1 MNLYKYYSEVYD
13 LFNSDYEWCL
23 RFIRET
29 IRDYA
34 NNPRSLLELA
44 CGTGN
49 ILQHFIGEY
58 EISGIDISASML
70 AQAKKKLPNA
80 SLFEMNIAA
89 FKLNRKFD
97 LVICM
102 FDSINHLLSYEDWI
116 KTFSCVRNHLNPGG
130 VFMFDMNTLER
141 LDNLSKSPG
150 LMQEKDD
157 AYLNMK
163 VTKTAE
169 NVINWNIK
177 IFKRVRDNLYEL
189 DEDNIEETSFSSQK
203 VKQDL
208 EMLFGKVRIQ
218 TYENGPNIVR
228 GRIFFICQS

>member
-1 MNLYKYYSEVYD
+1 MNLYQYYSEVYD
-13 LFNSDYEWCL
+13 LFNSDYDWCL
-23 RFIRET
+23 RFIKET
-29 IRDYA
+29 IREYA
-34 NNPRSLLELA
+34 DNPRSLLELA

-49 ILQHFIGEY
+49 LLQHFIDEY

-80 SLFEMNIAA
+80 PLFQMNMAD

-102 FDSINHLLSYEDWI
+102 FDSINHLLSYEDWL

-141 LDNLSKSPG
+141 LDHLSKSPG
-150 LMQEKDD
+150 LMQEKYGV
-157 AYLNMK
+157 YLNVK

-169 NVINWNIK
+169 NVINWNIR

-189 DEDNIEETSFSSQK
+189 NEDNIEEISFSLEK

-208 EMLFGKVRIQ
+208 EMLFRKVRIR
-218 TYENGPNIVR
+218 TYEDGPSIVR
-228 GRIFFICQS
+228 GRNFFVCQS

>member
-1 MNLYKYYSEVYD
+1 MNLYQYFSEVYD
-13 LFNSDYEWCL
+13 LFISDYEWCL
-23 RFIRET
+23 RFIKET
-29 IRDYA
+29 IWEYA
-34 NNPRSLLELA
+34 DNPRSLLELA

-49 ILQHFIGEY
+49 LLQHFIDEY

-70 AQAKKKLPNA
+70 AQAKKKLPNV
-80 SLFEMNIAA
+80 SLFEMNMAD

-97 LVICM
+97 IVICM
-102 FDSINHLLSYEDWI
+102 FDSINHLLSYEDWL

-130 VFMFDMNTLER
+130 IFMFDMNTMEK
-141 LDNLSKSPG
+141 LDHLSKSPG
-150 LMQEKDD
+150 FMQEKDD

-163 VTKTAE
+163 VTKTSE

-189 DEDNIEETSFSSQK
+189 NEDNIEETSFSSQK

-208 EMLFGKVRIQ
+208 EILFGKVRIR
-218 TYENGPNIVR
+218 TYEDGPNSVR
-228 GRIFFICQS
+228 GRTFFVCQS

>member
-1 MNLYKYYSEVYD
+1 
-13 LFNSDYEWCL
+13 
-23 RFIRET
+23 
-29 IRDYA
+29 
-34 NNPRSLLELA
+34 
-44 CGTGN
+44 
-49 ILQHFIGEY
+49 
-58 EISGIDISASML
+58 
-70 AQAKKKLPNA
+70 
-80 SLFEMNIAA
+80 
-89 FKLNRKFD
+89 
-97 LVICM
+97 
-102 FDSINHLLSYEDWI
+102 
-116 KTFSCVRNHLNPGG
+116 
-130 VFMFDMNTLER
+130 MFDMNTLER

-157 AYLNMK
+157 AYLNVK